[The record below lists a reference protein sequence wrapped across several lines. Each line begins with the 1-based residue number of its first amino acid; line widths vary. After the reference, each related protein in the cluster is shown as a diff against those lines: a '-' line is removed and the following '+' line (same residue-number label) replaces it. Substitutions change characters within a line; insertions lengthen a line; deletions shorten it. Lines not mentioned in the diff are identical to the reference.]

1 MFQGEIVAAR
11 LKELRIKNRC
21 KQLEVARGLGVNQS
35 IVSDHENGRSL
46 PSCSAL
52 CWYSQRYGVSTDY
65 ILGLIDTPF
74 HESFPDPIAEAQTII
89 PESDFTSP
97 EKIKAYIDALV
108 EESVNKA
115 VDRKLQK

>member
-1 MFQGEIVAAR
+1 MFQGEVVAAR
-11 LKELRIKNRC
+11 LKSLRIKNGC

-74 HESFPDPIAEAQTII
+74 HDAAPIAEAQTSI
-89 PESDFTSP
+89 PESDLTSP